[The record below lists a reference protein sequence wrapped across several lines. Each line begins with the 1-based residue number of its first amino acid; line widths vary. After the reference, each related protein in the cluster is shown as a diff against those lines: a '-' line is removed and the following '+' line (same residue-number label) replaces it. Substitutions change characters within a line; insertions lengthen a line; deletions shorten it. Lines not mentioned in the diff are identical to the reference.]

1 MINNGH
7 YLYRMTIL
15 NAISLLAP
23 VMGAEVTCQTML
35 PVVIEAGKDRYVNI
49 IFLLCLSLLL
59 WVIFWGLPI

>member
-35 PVVIEAGKDRYVNI
+35 PVVIEAAKDRYANKFLFKNSVGVVLNCM
-49 IFLLCLSLLL
+49 FLLK
-59 WVIFWGLPI
+59 